1 MDEIK
6 IMPEKKLWESLHSI
20 EDEIKA
26 AEDKIRHLRKI
37 HEELV
42 DEINSRQ
49 NYDDMYAVKSN
60 DRLKVVLTY
69 AGEGYFGT
77 YDENDPDDAPML
89 RLEVYVGEN
98 GVFPEQ
104 AAESVSTLLS
114 ADINESLLTPAI
126 DYLFAELEKTKLEDL
141 SEKVLV
147 LSTMTKNNIFTN

>member
-1 MDEIK
+1 MDTVK

-37 HEELV
+37 HEELT
-42 DEINSRQ
+42 DEINGRQ

-60 DRLKVVLTY
+60 DHLKVVLTY

-77 YDENDPDDAPML
+77 YDENDPDDEPML
-89 RLEVYVGEN
+89 RLEVYLGEN
-98 GVFPEQ
+98 DVFPEQ

-126 DYLFAELEKTKLEDL
+126 NYLFAELKKTKLEDL

-147 LSTMTKNNIFTN
+147 LSTMTKNNIL